1 MYRTFLRFGTYTG
14 IMAMVFAGVVYEF
27 TRIAA
32 IAMVFAFVCYIVADT
47 WKIKI
52 RLEQDM
58 LGSLP
63 EAIAYNFMD
72 ICLFVLSLVVALVLG
87 YA

>member
-1 MYRTFLRFGTYTG
+1 
-14 IMAMVFAGVVYEF
+14 MAIVFAGVVYEF

-32 IAMVFAFVCYIVADT
+32 IALVIGFVCYIVADT

-58 LGSLP
+58 LGSFP
-63 EAIAYNFMD
+63 EAIAVNFMD
-72 ICLFVLSLVVALVLG
+72 VCLFLLSLTVALVLG